1 MSNNQEN
8 GVYGQHLAYLLR
20 DNINNKVQDFRS
32 MCRKMIRTNAETIPV
47 CESSSSRGRLVTTS
61 LVKKKFFSF
70 SFPVDFDTTCFSGIN
85 KMLSN
90 LENWEVQCRKR
101 NSGICDTYYIHNSI
115 NGGKKLRSVTEV
127 VNNLLPEGY
136 AKLETWKRNKKD
148 DEYNDEENKFE
159 IEANENN
166 IPQIMFGDLLPHNL
180 SVPRKKRNY
189 RRKIQKRNH
198 IEVKKNIVV
207 SSSSYPQEVLENK
220 ENIEIGNISCP
231 PLEIRDKK
239 ANCAAEKEKKIEV
252 GNDVC
257 SQETH
262 DIKNN
267 FEVGNDSCSQEM
279 EGKEINMNV
288 RDVSKEALIYLYEV
302 SAGVSLSTPKV
313 RVGDLLLPSFFVPRK
328 KRDYKR
334 KIQKRNHA
342 EVMKNIVVG
351 SSTYPQE
358 VLENKENNIK
368 IGNISGHPLEIG
380 DKKTKYAAEKEKKI
394 DVCSQETHDIENNF
408 EAGNASCPQEIE
420 RKEINMNVEDV
431 SKEALSYLHEVSTKV
446 SLSIRQ
452 IRVGD
457 LLLPSLF
464 VPRKKR
470 DYKRKV
476 HKRNHA
482 ELEKNI
488 AHTSSTFPQEVLEH
502 KKNNVETKNIF
513 WPPSEGK
520 ENNYEVGIAS
530 CRQEVEEKVNNYD
543 VANDWKLT
551 EEIDNYE
558 VLPEITEDFS
568 EFDDLIASFLK

>member
-8 GVYGQHLAYLLR
+8 GVYGQQLAYLLR

-32 MCRKMIRTNAETIPV
+32 MCREMIRTNAETIPV

-189 RRKIQKRNH
+189 RKKR
-198 IEVKKNIVV
+198 
-207 SSSSYPQEVLENK
+207 L
-220 ENIEIGNISCP
+220 GT
-231 PLEIRDKK
+231 KK

-267 FEVGNDSCSQEM
+267 FEAGNASCSQEM
-279 EGKEINMNV
+279 EGKEINMNM
-288 RDVSKEALIYLYEV
+288 RDVSKEALICLYEV
-302 SAGVSLSTPKV
+302 STGVSLSTPQI
-313 RVGDLLLPSFFVPRK
+313 RV
-328 KRDYKR
+328 
-334 KIQKRNHA
+334 QKRNHA
-342 EVMKNIVVG
+342 EVEKNIVVG

-368 IGNISGHPLEIG
+368 IGNIFGHPLEIG

-408 EAGNASCPQEIE
+408 EAENASCPQEIK
-420 RKEINMNVEDV
+420 RKEINMNVGDV

-446 SLSIRQ
+446 SLSIHQ
-452 IRVGD
+452 VRVGD
-457 LLLPSLF
+457 LLLPSVF

-502 KKNNVETKNIF
+502 KKNNVETKNVF

-530 CRQEVEEKVNNYD
+530 CHQEVEEKEINYD